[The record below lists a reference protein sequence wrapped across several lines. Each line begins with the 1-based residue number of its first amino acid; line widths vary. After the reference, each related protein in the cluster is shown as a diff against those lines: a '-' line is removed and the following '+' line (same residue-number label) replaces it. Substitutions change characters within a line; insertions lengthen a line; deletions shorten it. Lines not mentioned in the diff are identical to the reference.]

1 MAAAPCFAKIWS
13 GPRDSHNKLSRRW
26 QSGAQQG
33 IICLHKMDHRAPS
46 KQAQVPRVLQPATP
60 YKDRSVT
67 PKVNR
72 RTKIVATIGP
82 GSESE
87 PMLAKLIDAGVNV
100 FRLNFSH
107 GSAEHH
113 AEVAR
118 RIRKQAA
125 SAGKYV
131 GILADLQG
139 PKIRI
144 SSFRDGAVELTRG
157 ARFQLD
163 LALGDDEGT
172 AQAVG
177 LDYPE
182 LCTSVSAGDTLL
194 LDDGRLRLSVDDVG
208 AGTVDCT
215 VVVGGKLGS
224 RKGINR
230 LGGGLAAPA
239 LTTKDIADIDSLA
252 QVKPD
257 FVAVSFVSSANDIF
271 QTRDLLQQHQ
281 LSPAII
287 AKIERAEVVA
297 DQDALNRILEAGFG
311 IMVAR
316 GDLGV
321 EVGDAQ
327 LIGIQ
332 KDLISR
338 ARKSDRIV
346 ITATQ
351 MMESMISSPMPTRAE
366 VFDVANA
373 VLDGTDAV
381 MLSAET
387 AVGSFPEE
395 VVKAMAEAALGAE
408 RHPVARTSRYRLD
421 KQFASAQETIAMSA
435 IYAANHYANVRGIAC
450 LTESGTTPLLMSRL
464 SSGLP
469 IFALSNRS
477 ETLQKLCLCR
487 GVVPLY
493 FDADA
498 IEQGA
503 IEALAIEFLQ
513 GEGYLQQGD
522 SILLT
527 RGSVMGSPGA
537 TNIMKI
543 LPVA

>member
-1 MAAAPCFAKIWS
+1 MT
-13 GPRDSHNKLSRRW
+13 L
-26 QSGAQQG
+26 
-33 IICLHKMDHRAPS
+33 
-46 KQAQVPRVLQPATP
+46 
-60 YKDRSVT
+60 
-67 PKVNR
+67 KVNR

-87 PMLAKLIDAGVNV
+87 AMLAKLISAGVNV

-107 GSAEHH
+107 GSAAHH

-125 SAGKYV
+125 AAGRYV

-144 SSFRDGAVELTRG
+144 STFRDGAVELTSGDTFR
-157 ARFQLD
+157 LD
-163 LALGDDEGT
+163 LDIAEGEGDARG
-172 AQAVG
+172 VG
-177 LDYPE
+177 LDYRE
-182 LCTSVSAGDTLL
+182 LCDSVTPGDTLL
-194 LDDGRLRLSVDDVG
+194 LDDGRLRMQVDAVEHG
-208 AGTVDCT
+208 AVTCT
-215 VVVGGKLGS
+215 VTQGGKLGS

-239 LTTKDIADIDSLA
+239 LTSKDIADIDSLA
-252 QVKPD
+252 QVQPD
-257 FVAVSFVSSANDIF
+257 FVAVSFVSSAADIY
-271 QTRDLLQQHQ
+271 QTRDLLAQHN

-297 DQDALNRILEAGFG
+297 DEATLNHILEAGFG

-338 ARKSDRIV
+338 ARKADRVV

-351 MMESMISSPMPTRAE
+351 MMESMISNPLPTRAE

-387 AVGSFPEE
+387 AVGNYPAE
-395 VVKAMAEAALGAE
+395 VVHAMADAALGAE

-421 KQFASAQETIAMSA
+421 RQFASAQETIAMSA
-435 IYAANHYANVRGIAC
+435 IYAANHYPNVRGIAC
-450 LTESGTTPLLMSRL
+450 LTESGTTPRLMSRL

-469 IFALSNRS
+469 IFALSRHS

-493 FDADA
+493 FDAETYGQSD
-498 IEQGA
+498 
-503 IEALAIEFLQ
+503 IEARAIEFLRS
-513 GEGYLQQGD
+513 EGYLQHGD

-527 RGSVMGSPGA
+527 FGMVMGHPGA

-543 LPVA
+543 LPVG

>member
-1 MAAAPCFAKIWS
+1 M
-13 GPRDSHNKLSRRW
+13 
-26 QSGAQQG
+26 
-33 IICLHKMDHRAPS
+33 
-46 KQAQVPRVLQPATP
+46 
-60 YKDRSVT
+60 T
-67 PKVNR
+67 PKVIR
-72 RTKIVATIGP
+72 RTKIVATVGP
-82 GSESE
+82 ASESE
-87 PMLAKLIDAGVNV
+87 DMIAKLIVAGVDV

-107 GSAEHH
+107 GTAEHH
-113 AEVAR
+113 ATVAQ

-125 SAGKYV
+125 IAGHYV

-144 SSFRDGAVELTRG
+144 STFRNDSVELANGDRFRFDLSLGEGEGDIRG
-157 ARFQLD
+157 
-163 LALGDDEGT
+163 
-172 AQAVG
+172 VG

-182 LCTSVSAGDTLL
+182 LCSSVYRGDILL
-194 LDDGRLRLSVDDVG
+194 LDDGRIRMRVDDVE
-208 AGTVDCT
+208 AAAVECT
-215 VVVGGKLGS
+215 VLIGGKLGS

-239 LTTKDIADIDSLA
+239 LTAKDLTDIDSLA
-252 QVKPD
+252 EVRPD
-257 FVAVSFVSSANDIF
+257 FVAVSFVSTADDIF
-271 QTRDLLQQHQ
+271 QTRELLQQHQ
-281 LSPAII
+281 LQPAII

-297 DQDALNRILEAGFG
+297 DESILNGILTASDGV
-311 IMVAR
+311 MVAR

-332 KDLISR
+332 KELITK
-338 ARKSDRIV
+338 ARNMDRVV

-351 MMESMISSPMPTRAE
+351 MMESMINSSMPTRAE

-387 AVGSFPEE
+387 AVGKYPVD
-395 VVKAMAEAALGAE
+395 VVNAMADTALGAE
-408 RHPVARTSRYRLD
+408 RHAVTRTSTYRVD
-421 KQFASAQETIAMSA
+421 KQFANPQETIAMSA
-435 IYAANHYANVRGIAC
+435 IYAANHYGNVRGIAC

-469 IFALSNRS
+469 IFALSHLS

-487 GVVPLY
+487 GVVPLF
-493 FDADA
+493 FDAAAFDHDSVEARA
-498 IEQGA
+498 IEYLLDG
-503 IEALAIEFLQ
+503 
-513 GEGYLQQGD
+513 GYLGKND

-527 RGSVMGSPGA
+527 KGAEMGTAGT

-543 LPVA
+543 LPVH

>member
-1 MAAAPCFAKIWS
+1 M
-13 GPRDSHNKLSRRW
+13 
-26 QSGAQQG
+26 
-33 IICLHKMDHRAPS
+33 
-46 KQAQVPRVLQPATP
+46 
-60 YKDRSVT
+60 T

-82 GSESE
+82 ASESDD
-87 PMLAKLIDAGVNV
+87 MIARLISAGVNV

-107 GSAEHH
+107 GTAAHH
-113 AEVAR
+113 ATVAR
-118 RIRKQAA
+118 RIRKQATI
-125 SAGKYV
+125 AGHYV

-144 SSFRDGAVELTRG
+144 STFRNDSVDLANGD
-157 ARFQLD
+157 RFRLD
-163 LALGDDEGT
+163 LDLEEGAGDIRS
-172 AQAVG
+172 VG
-177 LDYPE
+177 LNYRE
-182 LCTSVSAGDTLL
+182 LCSSVVRGDTLL
-194 LDDGRLRLSVDDVG
+194 LDDGRIRMRVDDVE
-208 AGTVDCT
+208 ASAVECT
-215 VVVGGKLGS
+215 VLVGGKLSS

-239 LTTKDIADIDSLA
+239 LTTKDLTDINSLA
-252 QVKPD
+252 EVKPD
-257 FVAVSFVSSANDIF
+257 FVAVSFVSSAEDIF
-271 QTRDLLQQHQ
+271 QTKSLLKEHQ
-281 LSPAII
+281 LEPAII

-297 DQDALNRILEAGFG
+297 DEDLLNGILTASAG

-332 KDLISR
+332 KRLISQ
-338 ARKSDRIV
+338 ARTMDRVV

-351 MMESMISSPMPTRAE
+351 MMESMINSPMPTRAE

-387 AVGSFPEE
+387 AVGNYPIA
-395 VVKAMAEAALGAE
+395 VVTAMADAALGAE
-408 RHPVARTSRYRLD
+408 RQPAIKTSRYRLD
-421 KQFASAQETIAMSA
+421 RQFSDAQETIAMSA
-435 IYAANHYANVRGIAC
+435 IYAANHYGNVRGIAC

-469 IFALSNRS
+469 IFALSDSS

-487 GVVPLY
+487 GVVPLF
-493 FDADA
+493 FDARAFASDSV
-498 IEQGA
+498 
-503 IEALAIEFLQ
+503 EARAIEFLLD
-513 GEGYLQQGD
+513 EGYLQKND

-527 RGSVMGSPGA
+527 RGSTIGTAGA

-543 LPVA
+543 LPVY

>member
-1 MAAAPCFAKIWS
+1 M
-13 GPRDSHNKLSRRW
+13 
-26 QSGAQQG
+26 
-33 IICLHKMDHRAPS
+33 
-46 KQAQVPRVLQPATP
+46 TP
-60 YKDRSVT
+60 H
-67 PKVNR
+67 VNR

-82 GSESE
+82 GSES
-87 PMLAKLIDAGVNV
+87 ANIIARLISTGVDV

-107 GSAEHH
+107 GTSGHH
-113 AEVAR
+113 AQVAAT
-118 RIRKQAA
+118 IRKQA
-125 SAGKYV
+125 SIAGKYV

-144 SSFRDGAVELTRG
+144 STFRHDSVELNNG
-157 ARFQLD
+157 DRFRLD
-163 LALGDDEGT
+163 LNMGEGEGDT
-172 AQAVG
+172 HAVG
-177 LDYPE
+177 LDYKD
-182 LCTSVSAGDTLL
+182 LCTSVYSDDILL
-194 LDDGRLRLSVDDVG
+194 LDDGRIRLRVDDVD
-208 AGTVDCT
+208 ATSVHCT
-215 VVVGGKLGS
+215 VTVGGKLGS

-239 LTTKDIADIDSLA
+239 LTAKDIADIDSLA
-252 QVKPD
+252 EVKPD
-257 FVAVSFVSSANDIF
+257 FVAVSFVSSAEDIF
-271 QTRDLLQQHQ
+271 QTQELLLQHK
-281 LSPAII
+281 LKPAII

-297 DQDALNRILEAGFG
+297 DDQILNGIISASFG

-338 ARKSDRIV
+338 ARKMDRVV

-351 MMESMISSPMPTRAE
+351 MMESMISSSMPTRAE

-387 AVGSFPEE
+387 AVGQYPVE
-395 VVKAMAEAALGAE
+395 VVAAMAEAAVGAE
-408 RHPVARTSRYRLD
+408 QHPVARTSKYRLN
-421 KQFASAQETIAMSA
+421 KQFSNAQETIAMSA
-435 IYAANHYANVRGIAC
+435 IYAANHYGSVRGIAC

-469 IFALSNRS
+469 IFALSRSS
-477 ETLQKLCLCR
+477 ETLQKLSISR
-487 GVVPLY
+487 GVIPLF
-493 FDADA
+493 FDA
-498 IEQGA
+498 
-503 IEALAIEFLQ
+503 EAFDQDSVESRAIEFLKD
-513 GEGYLQQGD
+513 GGYLKKDD

-527 RGSVMGSPGA
+527 KGAVMGRPGS

-543 LPVA
+543 LPVI

>member
-1 MAAAPCFAKIWS
+1 M
-13 GPRDSHNKLSRRW
+13 
-26 QSGAQQG
+26 
-33 IICLHKMDHRAPS
+33 
-46 KQAQVPRVLQPATP
+46 
-60 YKDRSVT
+60 T

-72 RTKIVATIGP
+72 RTKIVATVGP
-82 GSESE
+82 ASESAD
-87 PMLAKLIDAGVNV
+87 MIARLIAAGVNV

-107 GSAEHH
+107 GSADQH
-113 AEVAR
+113 AKVAR

-125 SAGKYV
+125 IADRYV

-144 SSFRDGAVELTRG
+144 RSFRNDFVELANG
-157 ARFQLD
+157 DRFRLD
-163 LALGDDEGT
+163 LALAEDEGDT
-172 AQAVG
+172 RGVG

-182 LCTSVSAGDTLL
+182 LCRSVYRGDTLL
-194 LDDGRLRLSVDDVG
+194 LDDGRIRLRVDDVDT
-208 AGTVDCT
+208 AAVDCT
-215 VVVGGKLGS
+215 VLVGGKLGS

-239 LTTKDIADIDSLA
+239 LTAKDLTDINSLA
-252 QVKPD
+252 AVDPD
-257 FVAVSFVSSANDIF
+257 FVAVSFVSSAADIF
-271 QTRDLLQQHQ
+271 QTRDLLAEHQ
-281 LSPAII
+281 LQPAII

-297 DQDALNRILEAGFG
+297 DDDTLNDIITASSG

-332 KDLISR
+332 KELISR
-338 ARKSDRIV
+338 ARKMDRVV

-351 MMESMISSPMPTRAE
+351 MMESMIGNSMPTRAE

-387 AVGSFPEE
+387 AVGKYPVE
-395 VVKAMAEAALGAE
+395 VVMAMADAALGAE
-408 RHPVARTSRYRLD
+408 RQAVTRTSRYRLD
-421 KQFASAQETIAMSA
+421 RQFSDAQETIAMSA
-435 IYAANHYANVRGIAC
+435 IYAANHYGNVRGIAC

-469 IFALSNRS
+469 IFALSHRS
-477 ETLQKLCLCR
+477 ATLQKLCLCR
-487 GVVPLY
+487 GVIPLF
-493 FDADA
+493 FDATAFDSDSV
-498 IEQGA
+498 
-503 IEALAIEFLQ
+503 EARAIEFLLD
-513 GEGYLQQGD
+513 GGYLQKSD

-527 RGSVMGSPGA
+527 RGAVMGRAGA

-543 LPVA
+543 LPVI

>member
-1 MAAAPCFAKIWS
+1 MI
-13 GPRDSHNKLSRRW
+13 
-26 QSGAQQG
+26 
-33 IICLHKMDHRAPS
+33 
-46 KQAQVPRVLQPATP
+46 
-60 YKDRSVT
+60 

-87 PMLAKLIDAGVNV
+87 AMLAKLISAGVNV

-107 GSAEHH
+107 GSAAHH
-113 AEVAR
+113 TEVAR

-125 SAGKYV
+125 SAGRYV

-144 SSFRDGAVELTRG
+144 STFRDGAVELASGDTFR
-157 ARFQLD
+157 LD
-163 LALGDDEGT
+163 LDIAEGEGDARG
-172 AQAVG
+172 VG
-177 LDYPE
+177 LDYRE
-182 LCTSVSAGDTLL
+182 LCDSVTPGDTLL
-194 LDDGRLRLSVDDVG
+194 LDDGRLRMQVDSVESRSV
-208 AGTVDCT
+208 TCT
-215 VVVGGKLGS
+215 VTQGGKLGS

-239 LTTKDIADIDSLA
+239 LTSKDIADIDSLA
-252 QVKPD
+252 LVQPD
-257 FVAVSFVSSANDIF
+257 FVAVSFVSSAADIY
-271 QTRDLLQQHQ
+271 QTRDLLAQHN

-297 DQDALNRILEAGFG
+297 DEETLNQILEAGFG

-338 ARKSDRIV
+338 ARKADRVV

-351 MMESMISSPMPTRAE
+351 MMESMISNPLPTRAE

-387 AVGSFPEE
+387 AVGNYPAE
-395 VVKAMAEAALGAE
+395 VVHAMADAALGAE

-421 KQFASAQETIAMSA
+421 RQFSSAQETIAMSA
-435 IYAANHYANVRGIAC
+435 IYAANHYPNVRGIAC
-450 LTESGTTPLLMSRL
+450 LTESGTTPRLMSRL

-469 IFALSNRS
+469 IFALSSRS

-493 FDADA
+493 FDA
-498 IEQGA
+498 EVYGQSE
-503 IEALAIEFLQ
+503 IEARTIEFLRS
-513 GEGYLQQGD
+513 EGYLQSGD

-527 RGSVMGSPGA
+527 FGMVMGHPGA

-543 LPVA
+543 LPVG

>member
-1 MAAAPCFAKIWS
+1 MIA
-13 GPRDSHNKLSRRW
+13 R
-26 QSGAQQG
+26 
-33 IICLHKMDHRAPS
+33 
-46 KQAQVPRVLQPATP
+46 
-60 YKDRSVT
+60 
-67 PKVNR
+67 
-72 RTKIVATIGP
+72 
-82 GSESE
+82 
-87 PMLAKLIDAGVNV
+87 LINAGVDV

-107 GSAEHH
+107 GTAEQH
-113 AEVAR
+113 ARVAR
-118 RIRKQAA
+118 RIRKQA
-125 SAGKYV
+125 SIAGKYV

-144 SSFRDGAVELTRG
+144 STFRNDPVELANG
-157 ARFQLD
+157 DRFRLD
-163 LALGDDEGT
+163 LQLGEGEGDVSG
-172 AQAVG
+172 VG
-177 LDYPE
+177 LDYE
-182 LCTSVSAGDTLL
+182 DLCSSVSRGDILL
-194 LDDGRLRLSVDDVG
+194 LDDGRIRLRVDDVETT
-208 AGTVDCT
+208 AVDCT
-215 VVVGGKLGS
+215 VVMGGKLGS

-239 LTTKDIADIDSLA
+239 LTTKDLTDIKSLA
-252 QVKPD
+252 EVRPD
-257 FVAVSFVSSANDIF
+257 FVAVSFVSSASDIL
-271 QTRDLLQQHQ
+271 QTRELLAEHE

-297 DQDALNRILEAGFG
+297 DDEILNSILRASDG

-332 KDLISR
+332 KELISR
-338 ARKSDRIV
+338 ARVMDRVV

-351 MMESMISSPMPTRAE
+351 MMESMISSSMPTRAE

-387 AVGSFPEE
+387 AVGQYPVE
-395 VVKAMAEAALGAE
+395 VVAAMSEAALGAE
-408 RHPVARTSRYRLD
+408 RQASTRTSRYRLD
-421 KQFASAQETIAMSA
+421 RQFSSAQETIAMSA
-435 IYAANHYANVRGIAC
+435 IYAANHFGQVRGIAC

-469 IFALSNRS
+469 IFALGGIS

-487 GVVPLY
+487 GVIPLF
-493 FDADA
+493 FDASAFDQDSV
-498 IEQGA
+498 ETR
-503 IEALAIEFLQ
+503 AIEFLLD
-513 GEGYLQQGD
+513 GGYLQKHD

-527 RGSVMGSPGA
+527 KGAVLGRAGS

-543 LPVA
+543 LPVV

>member
-1 MAAAPCFAKIWS
+1 
-13 GPRDSHNKLSRRW
+13 
-26 QSGAQQG
+26 
-33 IICLHKMDHRAPS
+33 
-46 KQAQVPRVLQPATP
+46 
-60 YKDRSVT
+60 VT

-82 GSESE
+82 ASESDD
-87 PMLAKLIDAGVNV
+87 MIAKLIAAGVNV

-107 GSAEHH
+107 GTAEQH
-113 AEVAR
+113 ARVAR
-118 RIRKQAA
+118 RIRKQATI
-125 SAGKYV
+125 AGNYV

-144 SSFRDGAVELTRG
+144 RSFRNDAVELANG
-157 ARFQLD
+157 DRFRLD
-163 LALGDDEGT
+163 LSLGEGEGDSRG
-172 AQAVG
+172 VG
-177 LDYPE
+177 LDYKE
-182 LCTSVSAGDTLL
+182 LCNSVVRGDTLL
-194 LDDGRLRLSVDDVG
+194 LDDGRIRLRVDDVET
-208 AGTVDCT
+208 AAVDCT
-215 VVVGGKLGS
+215 VLVGGVLGS

-239 LTTKDIADIDSLA
+239 LTTKDLTDIDSLA
-252 QVKPD
+252 EIKPD
-257 FVAVSFVSSANDIF
+257 FVAVSFVSSADDIF
-271 QTRDLLQQHQ
+271 QTRDLLMEHQ
-281 LSPAII
+281 LEPAII

-297 DQDALNRILEAGFG
+297 NDDTLNGILTASNGV
-311 IMVAR
+311 MVAR

-332 KDLISR
+332 KELISR
-338 ARKSDRIV
+338 ARRMDRVV

-351 MMESMISSPMPTRAE
+351 MMESMISSSMPTRAE

-387 AVGSFPEE
+387 AVGNYPVE
-395 VVKAMAEAALGAE
+395 VVQAMADAALGAE
-408 RHPVARTSRYRLD
+408 RQPVARTSRYRLNT
-421 KQFASAQETIAMSA
+421 QFANAEEAIAMSA

-469 IFALSNRS
+469 IFALSPRS
-477 ETLQKLCLCR
+477 QTLQKLCMCR
-487 GVVPLY
+487 GVIPLF
-493 FDADA
+493 FDASAFDRDSVDA
-498 IEQGA
+498 R
-503 IEALAIEFLQ
+503 AIEFLLD
-513 GEGYLQQGD
+513 GGYLQKDD

-527 RGSVMGSPGA
+527 KGATMGTAGG

-543 LPVA
+543 LPAH